1 MQSTAITLT
10 FWHSLQSQHQLFC
23 HQFLAVAEDFVK
35 SVAVEKHPTTK
46 NTHYYEGQF
55 TEGDSE
61 VPWTPPF
68 HVEPLK
74 RAINVKTPSSP
85 HITHM

>member
-1 MQSTAITLT
+1 MGDKKKLSNIKGRGGYMNKKKKQKPKMQSTAITLT

-61 VPWTPPF
+61 VP
-68 HVEPLK
+68 
-74 RAINVKTPSSP
+74 
-85 HITHM
+85 

>member
-61 VPWTPPF
+61 VP
-68 HVEPLK
+68 
-74 RAINVKTPSSP
+74 
-85 HITHM
+85 